1 MFKSIQ
7 TKTMFFLLALAISLI
22 LIIGYLTV
30 FAMDYAAEELKN
42 NDLKD
47 KATAV
52 SFMLSE
58 EVKQG
63 SSVDEK
69 LLERI
74 VSQDLAGNNF
84 LINENGDTIGYND
97 KEKPYKLNKNQAAGI
112 Q

>member
-7 TKTMFFLLALAISLI
+7 TKTMFFLLALAVSLI

-42 NDLKD
+42 NDMRD
-47 KATAV
+47 KAEAV

-63 SSVDEK
+63 SSVNDR
-69 LLERI
+69 LLEKV
-74 VSQDLAGNNF
+74 VSDELAGNNF
-84 LINENGDTIGYND
+84 LINENGDTVGYED
-97 KEKPYKLNKNQAAGI
+97 KEKPYKISAGQTEGI